1 MCLSQNNSAQMSQ
14 PRFLSPIPT
23 KPTKGIGQVPAV
35 VPNLPHPKSLDHKA
49 SRSFSRQGPVQRFLL
64 GTCAKVPDLRYE
76 LINVECFTCSFRTR
90 AAVFA
95 RQQKRRSSAASQPPA
110 MLGTEPPAMLG
121 TEQLPSGPEQALALV
136 PYCSTPEEPG
146 VPSSQDAMF
155 SGVPSSLDAMFSL
168 NIVFQRSAL
177 ATRESYLRGAPCGTL
192 SVDKQL
198 GWVGAEPGRGPKRPN
213 LNIQPI
219 KNINGGSHLPAW
231 HQESRFNLI

>member
-14 PRFLSPIPT
+14 PRFLSPIST

-35 VPNLPHPKSLDHKA
+35 LPNLPHPKSLDHKA

-76 LINVECFTCSFRTR
+76 LINVECFRTR

-95 RQQKRRSSAASQPPA
+95 RQQKRSTAS
-110 MLGTEPPAMLG
+110 EPPKMLG

-136 PYCSTPEEPG
+136 PYCKP
-146 VPSSQDAMF
+146 AM
-155 SGVPSSLDAMFSL
+155 PSSLDAMLSL
-168 NIVFQRSAL
+168 NVVFQRSSL
-177 ATRESYLRGAPCGTL
+177 ATCELYPRGAPCGTS

-213 LNIQPI
+213 LNIQTLK
-219 KNINGGSHLPAW
+219 KNIWEDRFRKVNNGEPDL
-231 HQESRFNLI
+231 RFCHGNF